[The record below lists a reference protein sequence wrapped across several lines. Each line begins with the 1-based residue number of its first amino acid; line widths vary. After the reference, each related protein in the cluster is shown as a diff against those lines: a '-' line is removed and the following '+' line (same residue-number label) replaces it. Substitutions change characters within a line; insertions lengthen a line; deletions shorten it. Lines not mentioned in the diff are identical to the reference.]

1 MDISSSVIEPVALE
15 NPRDEHREKQDDPY
29 KAFDFVHFLPFTY
42 LVPRG
47 MIDMQGPEK
56 FCFVQ
61 PTHGE
66 IQCLN
71 LKFLKTTNRST
82 KSRLRAVTA
91 TSYVALALPHQTMPT
106 ASMPSIA
113 LTAKNNS

>member
-1 MDISSSVIEPVALE
+1 MRLAISTSFLLTAQWHLALGDSPCAGHGRTTRRCFFLTVISSSVIEPVALE

-61 PTHGE
+61 PTHGG
-66 IQCLN
+66 I
-71 LKFLKTTNRST
+71 
-82 KSRLRAVTA
+82 
-91 TSYVALALPHQTMPT
+91 
-106 ASMPSIA
+106 SIYG
-113 LTAKNNS
+113 

>member
-1 MDISSSVIEPVALE
+1 MAQWQRAFGESPCAGHGRTTRRCFFLMDISSSVIEPVALE
-15 NPRDEHREKQDDPY
+15 NPRDEHREKQDDPYKAFDFGEKQDDPY

-61 PTHGE
+61 PNHGE
-66 IQCLN
+66 IQ
-71 LKFLKTTNRST
+71 
-82 KSRLRAVTA
+82 
-91 TSYVALALPHQTMPT
+91 
-106 ASMPSIA
+106 
-113 LTAKNNS
+113 